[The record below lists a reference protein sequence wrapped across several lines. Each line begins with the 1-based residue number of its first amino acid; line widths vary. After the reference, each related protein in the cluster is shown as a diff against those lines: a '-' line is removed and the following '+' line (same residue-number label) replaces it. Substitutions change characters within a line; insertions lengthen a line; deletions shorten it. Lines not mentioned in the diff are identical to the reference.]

1 MASTDARVCTQC
13 SFMARDYGLLKEHL
27 ARFHPAP
34 PPPGRD
40 ELRAAALLTYEALND
55 LVYYLR
61 AQGVDSR
68 LEAFIESADT
78 ALAASRAALAGRV
91 DDG

>member
-27 ARFHPAP
+27 ARFHPS
-34 PPPGRD
+34 PPPGRGG
-40 ELRAAALLTYEALND
+40 LRAAALLTYEALND

-68 LEAFIESADT
+68 LEAFIESADV